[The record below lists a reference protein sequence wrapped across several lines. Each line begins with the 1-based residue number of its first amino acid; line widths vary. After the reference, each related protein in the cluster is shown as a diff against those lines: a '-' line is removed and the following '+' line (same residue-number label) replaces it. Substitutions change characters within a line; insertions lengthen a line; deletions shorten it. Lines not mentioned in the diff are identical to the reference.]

1 MREGIHRA
9 WRCGSA
15 LAAVVVALGFAA
27 KVDAS
32 PQRRGRIYI
41 PPRPA
46 NVDSTPMI
54 DGLNKALKALGA
66 TDRDYDGHR
75 EKAINHIG
83 AAIRHLELP
92 NAKGRSNAAV
102 AEARA
107 GKGAAKTA
115 ATPQDASDAS
125 LRKAL
130 SALFSVHHQLADHA
144 STGGRI
150 RADAE
155 VRIAIQELG
164 LALKT
169 GTPAAAPAA
178 SKPGK

>member
-1 MREGIHRA
+1 L
-9 WRCGSA
+9 A
-15 LAAVVVALGFAA
+15 LAAALIAVGFVAN
-27 KVDAS
+27 VDAS
-32 PQRRGRIYI
+32 PQRRGGVYI
-41 PPRPA
+41 PRKPA
-46 NVDSTPMI
+46 NVDSSPMI
-54 DGLNKALKALGA
+54 ETLNKALKALSA

-75 EKAINHIG
+75 EKAINHIS

-102 AEARA
+102 AKAIA
-107 GKGAAKTA
+107 GKA
-115 ATPQDASDAS
+115 ATPTQAASDAA

-130 SALFSVHHQLADHA
+130 SVLFAAHHELNDHA

-164 LALKT
+164 LALKPS
-169 GTPAAAPAA
+169 TPAAASAPA
-178 SKPGK
+178 GKTGK